1 MTGTL
6 ERTIVR
12 GPDGTTTFGG
22 HVFEP
27 AQIRLMVVDAHPL
40 VRWALTQIAADQP
53 DLVNVGE
60 AADAADAVTFAFAA
74 TPDVITIDCALPDG
88 AAWQLARS
96 LRDKYEDMGIVM
108 LGEAS
113 DETLLKA
120 LDSGAS
126 AFVSK
131 AAPIREVVSAI
142 RHAAA
147 SASGFS
153 AAGLSAALRRRREA
167 SERMALSPRE
177 HQILLLLHD
186 GLSVPEI
193 AAQLFVSLSTAK
205 TYVARLYDKLGARNR
220 AQALMTA
227 VRLGMFEAHQS
238 TAVAV

>member
-12 GPDGTTTFGG
+12 GPDGVTTFGAR
-22 HVFEP
+22 VIEP

-60 AADAADAVTFAFAA
+60 AADVTDATTLAFAVK
-74 TPDVITIDCALPDG
+74 PDVVTIDCSLADG
-88 AAWQLARS
+88 QGWQLARE
-96 LRDKYEDMGIVM
+96 LRERYEDLGIVM
-108 LGEAS
+108 LGEPN
-113 DETLLKA
+113 DEMLLKA
-120 LDSGAS
+120 LDCGAS

-142 RHAAA
+142 RHASM

-227 VRLGMFEAHQS
+227 VRLGMFEAHQA
-238 TAVAV
+238 TTVAV

>member
-1 MTGTL
+1 MAGTG

-12 GPDGTTTFGG
+12 DSDGVTTFGYA
-22 HVFEP
+22 EP
-27 AQIRLMVVDAHPL
+27 TEIRMMVVDAHPI

-53 DLVNVGE
+53 DLVTVG
-60 AADAADAVTFAFAA
+60 DAADVAEALNLAFALM
-74 TPDVITIDCALPDG
+74 PSVVTIDSSLPG
-88 AAWQLARS
+88 AWSLAGK
-96 LRDKYEDMGIVM
+96 LRERYEDMGIVI
-108 LGEAS
+108 LSAETS
-113 DETLLKA
+113 DEVLLRA

-131 AAPIREVVSAI
+131 SAPIREVVSAI
-142 RHAAA
+142 RHAAMSS
-147 SASGFS
+147 SAFS
-153 AAGLSAALRRRREA
+153 AAGLSAALRRRRET

-205 TYVARLYDKLGARNR
+205 TYVARLYEKLGARNR

-227 VRLGMFEAHQS
+227 VRLGMFEDHHQMAS
-238 TAVAV
+238 AAV